1 MYLFLIFP
9 IQLLHIGP
17 RGDGGCWFCYEP
29 LGKNGGG
36 GGWMLCYVI
45 AVKKKKKKKKKCNS
59 NKKSGLHDYIM

>member
-9 IQLLHIGP
+9 IQLLHIAP

-36 GGWMLCYVI
+36 GGWMLC
-45 AVKKKKKKKKKCNS
+45 NG